1 MKKTILISMITF
13 CNFMFSQNVNL
24 TVDVSGFKNN
34 NGKVLIGVYNSEAN
48 FLKKIFIGKSVSIEN
63 KKAQVVFENVPA
75 GTYAVS
81 VYHDINDNNK
91 LDSNFLGIPKEP
103 YASSNDAKGFMGP
116 PKYSDAKFELKTN
129 KIISIK
135 L

>member
-1 MKKTILISMITF
+1 MKKTILISMIAF
-13 CNFMFSQNVNL
+13 CNFMFSQNVSL

-34 NGKVLIGVYNSEAN
+34 NGKVLIGVYNSDAN

-103 YASSNDAKGFMGP
+103 YASSNDAKGFIGP